1 MDRPSDEL
9 LERLLA
15 AANGAADERVARLLA
30 DASAEAEAEVRHLI
44 KGAMTA
50 AMLRR
55 AVAHLEGTPAPSID
69 RSTEPAPTPAHEP
82 ARQEEVPPGATYVYC
97 IARRSDLDER
107 ILQGM
112 VGVDDA
118 FAPRAVTD
126 GGLAAIV
133 SSVSPD
139 TFDEATMAER
149 VKDFEWVGQ
158 KVRAHDQIIKRAM
171 ETGPVIPLRFGTV
184 VRSEDDV
191 LQLLGGHREELG
203 AALERLVGKKEWG
216 VKVRARASELARST
230 RSTPDETSETGAG
243 RTYLLERTRGDR
255 ARASIRAAVRECVQ
269 EVHAKL
275 TEIAQETS
283 LLPLSRPLAADGG
296 EDDEAELV
304 LNGAYLVADA
314 DTKRFDALVTSL
326 SERFAP
332 QGFQF
337 ELTGPWP
344 AYNFVGV
351 DLSSSG
357 GGAS

>member
-1 MDRPSDEL
+1 MDRPTDEL
-9 LERLLA
+9 LQRLLEA
-15 AANGAADERVARLLA
+15 ADGAADDRVARLIA
-30 DASAEAEAEVRHLI
+30 EASAEAEAEVRNLI
-44 KGAMTA
+44 KSSLTA

-55 AVAHLEGTPAPSID
+55 AVAHLEGTPAPPPPPPPS
-69 RSTEPAPTPAHEP
+69 REPAPEP
-82 ARQEEVPPGATYVYC
+82 ARHPDVPAGATYVYC

-126 GGLAAIV
+126 EGLAAIV

-139 TFDEATMAER
+139 TFDDAAMAER
-149 VKDFEWVGQ
+149 VKDFEWVGN

-171 ETGPVIPLRFGTV
+171 EAGPVIPLRFGTV

-191 LQLLGGHREELG
+191 LQLLGGHREELAG
-203 AALERLVGKKEWG
+203 ALERLDGKREWG
-216 VKVRARASELARST
+216 VKVRARASELARRAKSSSDDEST
-230 RSTPDETSETGAG
+230 ETGTG

-255 ARASIRAAVRECVQ
+255 ARAEVRAAVRECVQ

-275 TEIAQETS
+275 AEIAEETS
-283 LLPLSRPLAADGG
+283 LLPLSRPITPDGG
-296 EDDEAELV
+296 DDEAELV

-314 DTKRFDALVTSL
+314 QTKRFDCLVTTL

-332 QGFQF
+332 QGFSF

-351 DLSSSG
+351 DLSTRGGSG
-357 GGAS
+357 S